1 VSGDNSAERREPDAA
16 PPPSDRARLRRKPQR
31 GSYDRAVIDEILD
44 ASVIGHVA
52 WVYEGMPYAT
62 PTCVWRHGDRLYW
75 HASAGSRMVR
85 SIDGQNASVTVTHMD
100 SLVLARS
107 ATNHSV
113 NYRSVIVQGTA
124 HLVED
129 GEYAAQALE
138 HFIEHLYPG
147 RWAELR
153 PMTDKERKATGVM
166 WMAMDEASAKIR
178 NAGAVDDEGDETWPT
193 WAGTIPVSVTRG
205 APEPDAY
212 VPAGMAEPTVRIP

>member
-1 VSGDNSAERREPDAA
+1 MSSDSTAPT
-16 PPPSDRARLRRKPQR
+16 PPPSDRARVRRKSMR
-31 GSYDRAVIDEILD
+31 GFYDRATVDEILD
-44 ASVIGHVA
+44 AAIVGHVA

-62 PTCVWRHGDRLYW
+62 PTCVWREGDRLYW
-75 HASAGSRMVR
+75 HSSAGSRMAR
-85 SIDGQNASVTVTHMD
+85 TIDGQNASVTVTHLD

-124 HLVED
+124 HVVED

-153 PMTDKERKATGVM
+153 PMTENERKATSVM
-166 WMAMDEASAKIR
+166 WIAMDEASAKAR
-178 NAGAVDDEGDETWPT
+178 ATGAVDDVGDETWPT
-193 WAGTIPVSVTRG
+193 WAGTFAIRQTLG
-205 APEPDAY
+205 DPEPDAF
-212 VPAGMAEPTVRIP
+212 VPAGMAAPKVRLPKA

>member
-1 VSGDNSAERREPDAA
+1 MSGDNSSDSRNANAA

-52 WVYEGMPYAT
+52 WVFEDMPYAT

-75 HASAGSRMVR
+75 HSSAGSRMAR
-85 SIDGQNASVTVTHMD
+85 TIDGQNASVTVTHLD

-124 HLVED
+124 HVVED
-129 GEYAAQALE
+129 GEYAGQALE

-153 PMTDKERKATGVM
+153 PMTVNERKATSVM
-166 WMAMDEASAKIR
+166 WISMDEASAKIR
-178 NAGAVDDEGDETWPT
+178 AAGAMDDEGDETWPT
-193 WAGTIPVSVTRG
+193 WAGTIPVSVSRG
-205 APEPDAY
+205 EPAPDAF
-212 VPAGMAEPTVRIP
+212 VPAGMAPPKVRLP